1 LYLSFRLIILVVE
14 VSNVLLNLA
23 FSNQQILNCA
33 FDLIEMRIKFSL
45 YGRMRLFDGLDVMVL
60 VFALIN
66 GELP

>member
-1 LYLSFRLIILVVE
+1 LVVE

-23 FSNQQILNCA
+23 FSNQQILNCT
-33 FDLIEMRIKFSL
+33 FNLIEMRIEFSL
-45 YGRMRLFDGLDVMVL
+45 DGRVRLLDGLDVMVL